1 MFMPVRLALMPAP
14 LARQLIVVISI
25 AYGWR
30 PGGLHPIDGIA
41 ASKRHRR
48 RLVLLEAAF
57 RRVAMMLWRG
67 IFAVLMLAAAALS
80 AHAATVQ
87 QQAQPVELQ
96 PHAQL
101 A

>member
-1 MFMPVRLALMPAP
+1 MGDIR
-14 LARQLIVVISI
+14 
-25 AYGWR
+25 
-30 PGGLHPIDGIA
+30 GLHPMGRIT
-41 ASKRHRR
+41 ASKGYR
-48 RLVLLEAAF
+48 RLPVCPQAAF
-57 RRVAMMLWRG
+57 RRVDMMLWRG